1 MKKIIY
7 PALALLTFGL
17 ATNNVLAS
25 DYADEVRDAERSVT
39 AIEKHLD
46 SLNIQYNSIEIES
59 GLNRSQEVRALEAK
73 YDYLQNQI

>member
-1 MKKIIY
+1 MNKIISSTLAIV
-7 PALALLTFGL
+7 ALGVSANSAM
-17 ATNNVLAS
+17 AT

-46 SLNIQYNSIEIES
+46 SLNVQYNTIEIEN

>member
-1 MKKIIY
+1 MNKIISSTLAIV
-7 PALALLTFGL
+7 ALGVSANS
-17 ATNNVLAS
+17 AIAS
-25 DYADEVRDAERSVT
+25 DYADEVRDAERSVA

-46 SLNIQYNSIEIES
+46 SLNVQYNTIEIGN